1 MPSRWGCV
9 DTATHF
15 KLGSYTAAVL
25 DALPDATAVLDRSG
39 TIVAIN
45 AAWRMFALDNGGPP
59 ETTGVGVS
67 YLGVCDRAAATGCLD
82 AAEVLIGLRSVLAGE
97 TVESDHE
104 YACPSPSVGRW
115 FASRI
120 TPIGGPIGGALASH
134 VNISRRKKSELELV
148 HQASHDPLTGLG
160 NRVLF
165 AEKLAEAL
173 TERPGRRR
181 VPDVG
186 LLYIDLDRFK
196 PINDTYGHDAGDE
209 VLQTVAHRLLAQAR
223 AQDTVGRLGGDEFA
237 VCAPRVDAAA
247 LSALA
252 RRIDR
257 ALAEPHRVHGRSVVV
272 KGSIGVYLGAPGD
285 AAAEALES
293 ADQAMYAIKNLR
305 PHRIS
310 TAG

>member
-1 MPSRWGCV
+1 V
-9 DTATHF
+9 DTATPF

-39 TIVAIN
+39 TIVAVN
-45 AAWRMFALDNGGPP
+45 AAWRMFALDNGGRP
-59 ETTGVGVS
+59 ETTGVGVN
-67 YLGVCDRAAATGCLD
+67 YLAVCDRAAAAGCLD
-82 AAEVLIGLRSVLAGE
+82 AAEVLVGLRSVLAGE
-97 TVESDHE
+97 TVESDQE
-104 YACPSPSVGRW
+104 YPCPSPSVGRW
-115 FASRI
+115 FTSRI

-134 VNISRRKKSELELV
+134 VNISRRKKSELALA
-148 HQASHDPLTGLG
+148 HQALHDPLTGLA

-186 LLYIDLDRFK
+186 LLYIDLDGFK
-196 PINDTYGHDAGDE
+196 PVNDSYGHDAGDE
-209 VLQTVAHRLLAQAR
+209 VLQMVAHRLCAQVR
-223 AQDTVGRLGGDEFA
+223 PQDTVGRLGGDEFA

-252 RRIDR
+252 SRIDK
-257 ALAEPHRVHGRSVVV
+257 ALAEPHRVHGHSVVV
-272 KGSIGVYLGAPGD
+272 KGSIGVYLGAAGEI
-285 AAAEALES
+285 AAEALDS

-310 TAG
+310 AAG

>member
-1 MPSRWGCV
+1 V
-9 DTATHF
+9 DPTPF

-25 DALPDATAVLDRSG
+25 DALPDATAVLDGSG
-39 TIVAIN
+39 TIIAVN
-45 AAWRMFALDNGGPP
+45 AAWRMFALDNGGRP

-67 YLGVCDRAAATGCLD
+67 YIDVCDRAAAAGCGD
-82 AAEVLIGLRSVLAGE
+82 AVEAASGLRAVLAGE
-97 TVESDHE
+97 TVESDRE
-104 YACPSPSVGRW
+104 YSCPSPSVGRW
-115 FASRI
+115 FTSRI

-134 VNISRRKKSELELV
+134 VNISRRKKSELELA
-148 HQASHDPLTGLG
+148 HQASHDPLTGLA

-173 TERPGRRR
+173 TQTPGRVR

-196 PINDTYGHDAGDE
+196 PVNDSYGHNAGDE
-209 VLQTVAHRLLAQAR
+209 VLLTVAHRLSTQVR
-223 AQDTVGRLGGDEFA
+223 PQDTVGRLGGDEFA
-237 VCAPRVDAAA
+237 VCAPRIDAAA

-252 RRIDR
+252 SRIDR
-257 ALAEPHRVHGRSVVV
+257 ALAESHRVHGHNIVV
-272 KGSIGVYLGAPGD
+272 KGSIGVYLGAAGD

-293 ADQAMYAIKNLR
+293 ADRAMYAIKNLR

-310 TAG
+310 SAG

>member
-1 MPSRWGCV
+1 M
-9 DTATHF
+9 DTATLF

-39 TIVAIN
+39 TIVAVN
-45 AAWRMFALDNGGPP
+45 AAWRTFALDNGGLPGA
-59 ETTGVGVS
+59 TGVGVS
-67 YLGVCDRAAATGCLD
+67 YLEVCDRAAAAGCLD

-97 TVESDHE
+97 TVESDQE
-104 YACPSPSVGRW
+104 YPCPSPLVGRW
-115 FASRI
+115 FTSRI

-134 VNISRRKKSELELV
+134 VNISRRKKSELEFA
-148 HQASHDPLTGLG
+148 HQASHDPLTGLA

-173 TERPGRRR
+173 TESPGRRR

-196 PINDTYGHDAGDE
+196 PINDSYGHEAGDE
-209 VLQTVAHRLLAQAR
+209 VLQVVAHRLCTQVR
-223 AQDTVGRLGGDEFA
+223 PQDTVGRLGGDEFA
-237 VCAPRVDAAA
+237 VCAPRVDTAA

-252 RRIDR
+252 GRIDR

-272 KGSIGVYLGAPGD
+272 KGNIGVYLGAAGD

>member
-1 MPSRWGCV
+1 M
-9 DTATHF
+9 DTALAL
-15 KLGSYTAAVL
+15 KLGSFTAAML
-25 DALPDATAVLDRSG
+25 DAIPDATAVLDRSG
-39 TIVAIN
+39 TIIAVN
-45 AAWRMFALDNGGPP
+45 TAWRMFALDNGGLP

-67 YLGVCDRAAATGCLD
+67 YLEVCDRAAAGGCLD

-104 YACPSPSVGRW
+104 YPCPSPSVGRW
-115 FASRI
+115 FTSRI

-134 VNISRRKKSELELV
+134 VNISRRKKSELELA
-148 HQASHDPLTGLG
+148 HQASHDPLTGLA

-173 TERPGRRR
+173 TDENAGRRR
-181 VPDVG
+181 VLDVG

-196 PINDTYGHDAGDE
+196 PVNDTYGHDAGDE
-209 VLQTVAHRLLAQAR
+209 ILQSVADRLSAQVR
-223 AQDTVGRLGGDEFA
+223 PHDTVGRLGGDEFA
-237 VCAPRVDAAA
+237 VCAPRIDAAA
-247 LSALA
+247 LSGLA
-252 RRIDR
+252 SRIDR
-257 ALAEPHRVHGRSVVV
+257 ALTEPHRVHGRSVVV
-272 KGSIGVYLGAPGD
+272 RGSIGVYLGAAGD
-285 AAAEALES
+285 AAAQALES

>member
-1 MPSRWGCV
+1 V
-9 DTATHF
+9 NTALAL
-15 KLGSYTAAVL
+15 KLGSFTAAVL
-25 DALPDATAVLDRSG
+25 DAIPDATAVLDRSG
-39 TIVAIN
+39 TIIAVN
-45 AAWRMFALDNGGPP
+45 SAWRMFALDNGGLP

-67 YLGVCDRAAATGCLD
+67 YLEVCDRAAAAGCLD
-82 AAEVLIGLRSVLAGE
+82 AAEVLLGLRSVLAGE

-104 YACPSPSVGRW
+104 YSCPSPSGSRW
-115 FASRI
+115 FTSRI

-134 VNISRRKKSELELV
+134 VNISRRKKSELELA
-148 HQASHDPLTGLG
+148 HQASHDPLTGLA

-173 TERPGRRR
+173 VESPGRRR

-196 PINDTYGHDAGDE
+196 PVNDIYGHNAGDE
-209 VLQTVAHRLLAQAR
+209 ILQSVAYRLMAQVR
-223 AQDTVGRLGGDEFA
+223 PHDTVGRLGGDEFA
-237 VCAPRVDAAA
+237 VCAPRIDAAA
-247 LSALA
+247 LSLLA

-257 ALAEPHRVHGRSVVV
+257 ALTEPHRVHGRSVVV
-272 KGSIGVYLGAPGD
+272 KGSIGVYFGAAGD
-285 AAAEALES
+285 GAAQALES

>member
-1 MPSRWGCV
+1 V
-9 DTATHF
+9 DTATLF
-15 KLGSYTAAVL
+15 KLGSYAAAVL

-39 TIVAIN
+39 TIVAVN
-45 AAWRMFALDNGGPP
+45 AAWRAFALDNGGLPGA
-59 ETTGVGVS
+59 TGVGVS
-67 YLGVCDRAAATGCLD
+67 YLDVCDRAAAAGCLD

-97 TVESDHE
+97 TVESDQE
-104 YACPSPSVGRW
+104 YPCPSPSVGRW
-115 FASRI
+115 FTSRI

-134 VNISRRKKSELELV
+134 VNVSRRKKSELELA
-148 HQASHDPLTGLG
+148 HQASHDPLTGLA

-173 TERPGRRR
+173 TESPGRRR

-196 PINDTYGHDAGDE
+196 PINDSYGHEAGDE
-209 VLQTVAHRLLAQAR
+209 VLQVVAHRLCMEVR
-223 AQDTVGRLGGDEFA
+223 SQDTVGRLGGDEFA
-237 VCAPRVDAAA
+237 VCAPRVDTAA

-252 RRIDR
+252 GRIDR

-272 KGSIGVYLGAPGD
+272 KGSIGVYLGAAGV
-285 AAAEALES
+285 AAAQALES
-293 ADQAMYAIKNLR
+293 ADQAIYAIKNLR

>member
-1 MPSRWGCV
+1 V
-9 DTATHF
+9 DAATPF

-39 TIVAIN
+39 TIVAVN
-45 AAWRMFALDNGGPP
+45 AAWRMFAVDNGGRR

-67 YLGVCDRAAATGCLD
+67 YLGVCDRAAAAGCLD
-82 AAEVLIGLRSVLAGE
+82 AAEVLVGLRSVLAGQ
-97 TVESDHE
+97 TVESDQE
-104 YACPSPSVGRW
+104 YPCPSPSVGRW
-115 FASRI
+115 FTSRI
-120 TPIGGPIGGALASH
+120 TAIGGPIGGALASH

-148 HQASHDPLTGLG
+148 HQALHDPLTGLA

-173 TERPGRRR
+173 TERPGRVR

-196 PINDTYGHDAGDE
+196 PVNDSYGHNAGDE
-209 VLQTVAHRLLAQAR
+209 VLLNVAHRLGTQVRL
-223 AQDTVGRLGGDEFA
+223 QDTVGRLGGDEFA
-237 VCAPRVDAAA
+237 VCAPRINATT

-252 RRIDR
+252 SRIDK
-257 ALAEPHRVHGRSVVV
+257 ALAQPHRVHGRDVVV
-272 KGSIGVYLGAPGD
+272 KGSIGVYLGAAGD
-285 AAAEALES
+285 VAAEALDS